1 MRKKLRIISGVVL
14 AIAVFSFVLFNTN
27 KVDEITKLKEKHKE
41 FLANS
46 PFKKTLKLTKKERKN
61 LGIPANKYYE
71 REWELTM
78 NPNTGLPEPQNVIS
92 LQKEMRNDN
101 SLFRAPGDASD
112 NLWIERGP
120 NNVGGRTRVVF
131 FDPTDGTNNRVFA
144 GGASGG
150 LWKTENISTN
160 GGWSLVTGLPTNLS
174 ITCFAIDP
182 NDNTNSTW
190 YLGSGEQSTYASAVG
205 RGVYKTTDAGATWTQ
220 VLDVYDFDTD
230 SGNVF
235 GGVHFINDIVAWDN
249 NGSTEIYVGV
259 SAGFDGS
266 TSPTN
271 FLGSFERGL
280 FHSTNGGTTW
290 TKDTNV
296 VNVSVNDFEV
306 DANGNLWLATTNSYG
321 FGDNGGA
328 IYRRNTGGATTFGLV
343 TTISNV
349 FRTEI
354 EASATNANKFYV
366 LAEGA
371 SNPVMYVTTDA
382 FATAPSSTSLPN
394 DPDGSVSAADF
405 TRGQAFYDLVVEADP
420 NNDAIVYIGGINVH
434 RSTDSGA
441 NWNTI
446 SHWSTF
452 YSTAGSLV
460 HADQHAL
467 TFHPTNSNLGVLG
480 HDGGISYV
488 SDFSATGNNL
498 TVMTDVDDTYNVL
511 QFYSGDIAPGS
522 FAAGDYMVAGAQ
534 DNGTQ
539 LIQDGNTSG
548 PDVGVRIK
556 GGDGAYSFYD
566 QVATD
571 YVLGNY
577 VYNNSIELY
586 DYSAGAWKVVA
597 ENSNNDGD
605 FINPSGLDSNL
616 DMLYTN
622 GSNGA
627 NRIYRY
633 EDLTNLPTVTRDG
646 SGNLTSA
653 VATRTTLTDALL
665 TGEPTAFDISTITTT
680 TTTMLVGLE
689 DGEVLLVTNADGTP
703 SWSNIGSFVGSI
715 SDVEFGSSEQHIF
728 VTIHNYGVSSVW
740 YTDDQGTTWDDLE
753 GNLPDIP
760 VKCILQNP
768 LLPNELIIGTSLGV
782 WRTDSFGTDLSLN
795 PPAPTWTQSN
805 NGMSDVPVLDLD
817 LRTSDNTVLATTF
830 GRGMFTGQ
838 FDASVLTVENFES
851 KYGLKIFPTI
861 TDGIINIE
869 TLRTIENASLKI
881 YDINGRAFY
890 SKELSID
897 NGNNEEIDITN
908 LSSGVYFMNFEINES
923 KETIKIIKK

>member
-1 MRKKLRIISGVVL
+1 MNKKILLLCGIVMIIISSIL
-14 AIAVFSFVLFNTN
+14 IKINT
-27 KVDEITKLKEKHKE
+27 KDEISLLREKHKQ
-41 FLANS
+41 FLKNS

-78 NPNTGLPEPQNVIS
+78 NPNTGLPEPKKVIA
-92 LQKEMRNDN
+92 LQKELRRNN
-101 SLFRAPGDASD
+101 SLFRAPGDAVD
-112 NLWIERGP
+112 NAWIERGP
-120 NNVGGRTRVVF
+120 NNVGGRTRVIF
-131 FDPTDGTNNRVFA
+131 FDPTDVTNNRVFA

-150 LWKTENISTN
+150 LWKTDNISTN

-205 RGVYKTTDAGATWTQ
+205 RGVYKTTDAGVTWIQ

-230 SGNVF
+230 SSPVF
-235 GGVHFINDIVAWDN
+235 GGIHFINDIIAWDN

-266 TSPTN
+266 TNPTN
-271 FLGSFERGL
+271 FLGSYERGL
-280 FHSTNGGTTW
+280 FQSTDGGTTW
-290 TKDTNV
+290 AKDTNV

-328 IYRRNTGGATTFGLV
+328 IYRRNTGAATTFSLV
-343 TTISNV
+343 TTIANV
-349 FRTEI
+349 NRTEI
-354 EASATNANKFYV
+354 EASGSNPLKFYV
-366 LAEGA
+366 LAQGTA
-371 SNPVMYVTTDA
+371 NPVMYVTTNA
-382 FATAPSSTSLPN
+382 FASTSVITLPN
-394 DPDGSVSAADF
+394 DPDTTVDAADF
-405 TRGQAFYDLVVEADP
+405 TRGQAFYDLVLEADP
-420 NNDAIVYIGGINVH
+420 NNDNTIYIGGINIH
-434 RSTDSGA
+434 SSIDGGA

-446 SHWSTF
+446 SHWNSGA
-452 YSTAGSLV
+452 STAGSLV

-467 TFHPTNSNLGVLG
+467 TFHPTNSNLAVLG

-488 SDFSATGNNL
+488 SDLSATGNNL
-498 TVMTDVDDTYNVL
+498 TVMNDVDDTYNVT
-511 QFYSGDIAPGS
+511 QFYSGDIAPVS
-522 FAAGDYMVAGAQ
+522 FTAGDYMVAGAQ

-539 LIQDGNTSG
+539 LIQNGNPAG
-548 PDVGVRIK
+548 PDAATRIK

-586 DYSAGAWKVVA
+586 DYSAGGWRTV
-597 ENSNNDGD
+597 NSDSNNDGD

-616 DMLYTN
+616 DILYTN

-627 NRIYRY
+627 IKRIYRY
-633 EDLTNLPTVTRDG
+633 
-646 SGNLTSA
+646 SGLASITA
-653 VATRTTLTDALL
+653 VGTATKTTLTDALL
-665 TGEPTAFDISTITTT
+665 TGSPTAFTISTYTTGA
-680 TTTMLVGLE
+680 TTMLVGT
-689 DGEVLLVTNADGTP
+689 DDSKVLLLVNADGAPTWTDI
-703 SWSNIGSFVGSI
+703 SGGSFIGSI
-715 SDVEFGSSEQHIF
+715 SDVEFGSSENEIF
-728 VTIHNYGVSSVW
+728 VTIHNYGVTSVW
-740 YTDDQGTTWDDLE
+740 YSTDGGTNWSSKE

-760 VKCILQNP
+760 VKCILNNP
-768 LLPNELIIGTSLGV
+768 LLANEVIIGTSLGV
-782 WRTDSFGTDLSLN
+782 WKTTNFSDAS
-795 PPAPTWTQSN
+795 PTWLQSN

-817 LRTSDNTVLATTF
+817 LRVADNTVLATTF

-838 FDASVLTVENFES
+838 FTSTVLAVDDFKT
-851 KYGLKIFPTI
+851 KYGLKVYPTV
-861 TDGIINIE
+861 TDGILNIFTSE
-869 TLRTIENASLKI
+869 EMQDVSMKV
-881 YDINGRAFY
+881 YDINGRIFY
-890 SKELSID
+890 TDKLNMNSGNNKELNLSH
-897 NGNNEEIDITN
+897 
-908 LSSGVYFMNFEINES
+908 LSSGMYFISFERSNL

>member
-1 MRKKLRIISGVVL
+1 MKKKLPFVGGMIFII
-14 AIAVFSFVLFNTN
+14 AICSIFYLNPN
-27 KVDEITKLKEKHKE
+27 QKNEISKLRAKHKQYLE
-41 FLANS
+41 NS
-46 PFKKTLKLTKKERKN
+46 PFKKTLKLTKEQRKN
-61 LGIPANKYYE
+61 QGIPPNKYYE
-71 REWELTM
+71 RQWELTM

-92 LQKEMRNDN
+92 LQKQMREDN
-101 SLFRAPGDASD
+101 TLFRVPGDAAD

-120 NNVGGRTRVVF
+120 NNVGGRTRVIF
-131 FDPTDGTNNRVFA
+131 FDPTDATNNRVFA

-150 LWKTENISTN
+150 LWKTDNISTN

-174 ITCFAIDP
+174 ITCFTIDP
-182 NDNTNSTW
+182 NDNNTW
-190 YLGSGEQSTYASAVG
+190 YLGSGEQSTYGSAVG
-205 RGVYKTTDAGATWTQ
+205 RGVYKTTDAGTTWTQ

-230 SGNVF
+230 SSNVF

-249 NGSTEIYVGV
+249 NGSTEIYIGV
-259 SAGFDGS
+259 AAGFDGS

-280 FHSTNGGTTW
+280 YQSTNGGTTW

-328 IYRRNTGGATTFGLV
+328 IYRRNTGGATTFNLV

-349 FRTEI
+349 NRTEI
-354 EASATNANKFYV
+354 EASATNPNKFYV

-371 SNPVMYVTTDA
+371 DPVMYLTTDA
-382 FATAPSSTSLPN
+382 FATSPSSITLPN
-394 DPDGSVSAADF
+394 DPDGSVPSTDF

-420 NNDAIVYIGGINVH
+420 IDDDIVYVGGINLH
-434 RSTDSGA
+434 RSIDAGA

-446 SHWSTF
+446 SHWSS
-452 YSTAGSLV
+452 YWSIVGSLV

-488 SDFSATGNNL
+488 SDFSATGDNL
-498 TVMTDVDDTYNVL
+498 TTMYDVDDTYNVL
-511 QFYSGDIAPGS
+511 QFYSGDIAPAS

-539 LIQDGNTSG
+539 LIQNGNTSG
-548 PDVGVRIK
+548 PDAGATIK

-586 DYSAGAWKVVA
+586 DYSASAWRTV
-597 ENSNNDGD
+597 NSDSNNDGD

-616 DMLYTN
+616 DILYTN

-633 EDLTNLPTVTRDG
+633 
-646 SGNLTSA
+646 SGLTSITA
-653 VATRTTLTDALL
+653 AGTATKATLTDALL
-665 TGEPTAFDISTITTT
+665 TGQPTAFMISPYTTT
-680 TTTMLVGLE
+680 TTTMLVGTD
-689 DGEVLLVTNADGTP
+689 DGKVLLLTDADSTP
-703 SWSNIGSFVGSI
+703 VWSDITGGSFVGSI
-715 SDVEFGSSEQHIF
+715 SDVQFGSSEQHIF
-728 VTIHNYGVSSVW
+728 VTMHNYGVTSIW
-740 YTDDQGTTWDDLE
+740 YTDDQGTTWDAIE

-768 LLPNELIIGTSLGV
+768 LALNELIIGTSLGV
-782 WRTDSFGTDLSLN
+782 WRTDTFGPDLSMT
-795 PPAPTWTQSN
+795 PADPTWSQSY

-817 LRTSDNTVLATTF
+817 LRSSDNTVLATTF
-830 GRGMFTGQ
+830 GRGMFTGKFTSAALSTQ
-838 FDASVLTVENFES
+838 EFKV
-851 KYGLKIFPTI
+851 KYGLNVYPTI

-869 TLRTIENASLKI
+869 TLRNIDNVTLKI

-890 SKELSID
+890 NKEL
-897 NGNNEEIDITN
+897 NLNNANREEVNISN
-908 LSSGVYFMNFEINES
+908 VSSGIYFLNFEINGS
-923 KETIKIIKK
+923 KETLKIVKK

>member
-1 MRKKLRIISGVVL
+1 MNKKLRFVSVIVT
-14 AIAVFSFVLFNTN
+14 AIVFSFILFNIN
-27 KVDEITKLKEKHKE
+27 KVDEITELKHTHAS
-41 FLANS
+41 FLNNS
-46 PFKKTLKLTKKERKN
+46 PFKESLKLTKQERRN
-61 LGIPANKYYE
+61 LGIPPNKYYE

-78 NPNTGLPEPQNVIS
+78 NPNTGLPEPQNVIA

-101 SLFRAPGDASD
+101 TLFRAPGDASD

-120 NNVGGRTRVVF
+120 NNVGGRTRVLF
-131 FDPTDGTNNRVFA
+131 FDPTDVNNNRVFA

-150 LWKTENISTN
+150 LWKTENISIN
-160 GGWSLVTGLPTNLS
+160 GGWSLVTGLQTNLS

-190 YLGSGEQSTYASAVG
+190 YLGSGEQSTYGAAVG
-205 RGVYKTTDAGATWTQ
+205 RGVYKTTDAGTTWTQ
-220 VLDVYDFDTD
+220 VLDVYDFESD

-271 FLGSFERGL
+271 FLGLFERGL
-280 FHSTNGGTTW
+280 FQSTNGGTTW

-296 VNVSVNDFEV
+296 EDVSVNDFEV
-306 DANGNLWLATTNSYG
+306 DASGNLWLATTNSYG

-328 IYRRNTGGATTFGLV
+328 IYRRNTGGATIFSLV
-343 TTISNV
+343 TTIASV

-354 EASATNANKFYV
+354 EASATDPLKFYV
-366 LAEGA
+366 LAQG
-371 SNPVMYVTTDA
+371 SPNPVMYVTNDA
-382 FATAPSSTSLPN
+382 FVSAPVSITLPN
-394 DPDGSVSAADF
+394 DPDGSVAATDF
-405 TRGQAFYDLVVEADP
+405 TRGQAFYDLVLEADP
-420 NNDAIVYIGGINVH
+420 NNDDTVYIGGINVH
-434 RSTDSGA
+434 SSTDGGA

-452 YSTAGSLV
+452 YSIAGSPV

-488 SDFSATGNNL
+488 SDFSATGNSL
-498 TVMTDVDDTYNVL
+498 TVMNDVDDTYNVT

-522 FAAGDYMVAGAQ
+522 FNAGDYMVAGAQ

-539 LIQDGNTSG
+539 LIQNGNTSG
-548 PDVGVRIK
+548 PDAATTIK

-586 DYSAGAWKVVA
+586 DYSAGGFRTV
-597 ENSNNDGD
+597 NSDSNNDGD

-616 DMLYTN
+616 DILYTN
-622 GSNGA
+622 GSNGGT

-633 EDLTNLPTVTRDG
+633 
-646 SGNLTSA
+646 SGLTSIA
-653 VATRTTLTDALL
+653 AAGAATKTTLTDALL
-665 TGEPTAFDISTITTT
+665 TGQPTAFSISTYTTA
-680 TTTMLVGLE
+680 TTTMLVGT
-689 DGEVLLVTNADGTP
+689 DDSKVLLMSNADGTP
-703 SWSNIGSFVGSI
+703 TWSNISGGSFVGSI
-715 SDVEFGSSEQHIF
+715 SDVEFGASEQNIF
-728 VTIHNYGVSSVW
+728 VTMHNYGVTSVW
-740 YTDDQGTTWDDLE
+740 YSSNQGSTWNSLE

-760 VKCILQNP
+760 VKCILQSP
-768 LLPNELIIGTSLGV
+768 LLSNELIIGTSLGV
-782 WRTDSFGTDLSLN
+782 WRTDNFDFANAN
-795 PPAPTWTQSN
+795 PSAPTWTQSN

-838 FDASVLTVENFES
+838 FDALVLDVEDFET
-851 KYGLKIFPTI
+851 KYGLKVFPTI
-861 TDGIINIE
+861 TEGKINIQ
-869 TLRTIENASLKI
+869 TVRNIEKGSLKI
-881 YDINGRAFY
+881 YDINGRAHY
-890 SKELSID
+890 TKELNLES
-897 NGNNEEIDITN
+897 GNTMELDIN
-908 LSSGVYFMNFEINES
+908 DFSSGVYFMNFKINES
-923 KETIKIIKK
+923 TETIKIIKK